1 MKNRCNYAVP
11 AVRLAGRLV
20 RDVAATSLMMTALVM
35 AAGCSSKPE
44 DSTATTGTG
53 VHNVTLTAAQREH
66 IRLYTVAASKFHK
79 TIEITGVVD
88 FDNEHATAVL
98 TPISGPVSKLLVDIG
113 DRVKKGDPLAIVD
126 SPDFAAAISA
136 YRKAL
141 TTAHTAR
148 RLADLEKDLVQHQ
161 GVAQREEDQ
170 AETDAANADA
180 DRDAAL
186 KALISLNVD
195 AQTIKAVEEGKPIS
209 PIEGFIRSPITGTV
223 VDKQITPGQLLQAGT
238 TPAFTVANLS
248 RVWVMAQVPES
259 DLQAI
264 GIGDTADIVTAA
276 QSKSVAGTVSN
287 ISALVNPDTRLVAAR
302 VVVDNPDAILKK
314 QMYVDVAIHARQES
328 NGLLVPVSAILRDDE
343 NLPFVYLAQRDGSF
357 ARRPVTVGY
366 RTGDRFDIASGLQAG
381 EQVVVDGG
389 IFVQFMQDQ

>member
-1 MKNRCNYAVP
+1 MP
-11 AVRLAGRLV
+11 AVTLLA
-20 RDVAATSLMMTALVM
+20 VATLLML
-35 AAGCSSKPE
+35 AGCSSKT
-44 DSTATTGTG
+44 DDNASAATGDA
-53 VHNVTLTAAQREH
+53 HNVTLTAAQREH
-66 IRLYTVAASKFHK
+66 IRLHTVAASSFHK
-79 TIEITGVVD
+79 TIETTGIVD
-88 FDNEHATAVL
+88 FDNDHATAVL
-98 TPISGPVSKLLVDIG
+98 APISGPVSRLLVDIG
-113 DRVKKGDPLAIVD
+113 DRVKKGDPLAVVD
-126 SPDFAAAISA
+126 SADFAAAVSA

-186 KALISLNVD
+186 KALTSLSVD
-195 AQTIKAVEEGKPIS
+195 PQTIKAIEEGRPIA
-209 PIEGFIRSPITGTV
+209 PIQGFIRSPITGTV

-238 TPAFTVANLS
+238 TPAFTMADLS

-259 DLQAI
+259 DL
-264 GIGDTADIVTAA
+264 ADIGLGDPADVVTAA
-276 QSKSVAGTVSN
+276 SKSMSGTVSN

-302 VVVDNPDAILKK
+302 VVVDNPAALLKK
-314 QMYVDVAIHARQES
+314 QMYVNVKIHARQETS
-328 NGLLVPVSAILRDDE
+328 GLLVPVSAILRDDE
-343 NLPFVYLAQRDGSF
+343 NLPFVYIAERDGSF
-357 ARRPVTVGY
+357 ARRPVTVGH
-366 RTGDRFDIASGLQAG
+366 RTGDQFDIASGLKAG